1 MFGLKKWWLLQ
12 HVATPAGPWTPMKL
26 WTLGDRCLA
35 FFTFRARGP
44 FQDLAS
50 AQAWSMSDCLL
61 QGELPLVDVLELPP
75 FAKALAYMPDERLAD
90 WLGMLS
96 PLIEQDEYDLLAAGH
111 DKMNLRRID
120 RAVRAEL
127 DSRVEVAGATV

>member
-90 WLGMLS
+90 WLGMLA

-120 RAVRAEL
+120 RVVRAEL